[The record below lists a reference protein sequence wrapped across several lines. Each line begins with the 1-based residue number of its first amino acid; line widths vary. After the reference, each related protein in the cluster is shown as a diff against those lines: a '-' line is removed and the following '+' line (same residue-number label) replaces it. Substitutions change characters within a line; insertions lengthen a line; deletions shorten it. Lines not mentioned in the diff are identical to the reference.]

1 MGADFKIEDM
11 PPGLEPPKPKQ
22 RYRYPWADLPVGKT
36 FYCEP
41 KFGQTREQL
50 IAQVKSA
57 AFNYRRSH
65 DPDKKGK
72 NSIKVEIYLEGPVG
86 IRVKRVG

>member
-1 MGADFKIEDM
+1 MSDFKVEDM
-11 PPGLEPPKPKQ
+11 PAGLVKHVPKK
-22 RYRYPWADLPVGKT
+22 RYTYPWDELPVGKT

-57 AFNYRRSH
+57 AYNFRRSR
-65 DPDKKGK
+65 DPAKKPK
-72 NSIKVEIYLEGPVG
+72 ASILVEIFHEGIG